1 MAHVR
6 SIASS
11 EEVWEEWPQD
21 ARGRERGS
29 TRGWLTGLAAAAIHA
44 PALIAAGST
53 ALSVAAQ
60 RINNPRA
67 GSGEQGEAEEDEDS
81 DDMVIMADG
90 SSVSLYEHV
99 ERVRR

>member
-1 MAHVR
+1 MSPDTTHTHRRHTICRTVHAL
-6 SIASS
+6 
-11 EEVWEEWPQD
+11 
-21 ARGRERGS
+21 ARGGS
-29 TRGWLTGLAAAAIHA
+29 GCIPDVTKDSLTSPSSDA
-44 PALIAAGST
+44 